1 VKFDE
6 EPKYYGKTLFSDLQE
21 AWENLRA
28 AVAEGQPFPES
39 QRLLLHIDE
48 AMSWE
53 SVRNLSRMR
62 KALLLIQN
70 IASTNKIPEELIEE
84 IDYIRSILSEIP
96 EQR

>member
-1 VKFDE
+1 MESYE
-6 EPKYYGKTLFSDLQE
+6 EPQYYEKTVFSDLQE
-21 AWENLRA
+21 VWENLRA

-62 KALLLIQN
+62 KALLFIQN
-70 IASTNKIPEELIEE
+70 IASRNKIPEELIEE
-84 IDYIRSILSEIP
+84 IEYVRSILSEIP